1 MEFARV
7 CRQVIDVINL
17 RKLTN
22 RQFENSKQLSITSY
36 SGRKR
41 SIFFGKQIRQ
51 IRKASSL
58 LLIPTHFYLFLPIAT
73 HWRVLRVHDNAG
85 FSKNQGQVKTCMH
98 LYAFVIICYGMY
110 TFAALEK
117 SFQEA

>member
-1 MEFARV
+1 MMKRFQKRFKAMEFAYV

-22 RQFENSKQLSITSY
+22 RPFENSKQLSKTAY

-51 IRKASSL
+51 TGKASSFI
-58 LLIPTHFYLFLPIAT
+58 LIPTHFYLFLLIAT
-73 HWRVLRVHDNAG
+73 H
-85 FSKNQGQVKTCMH
+85 
-98 LYAFVIICYGMY
+98 
-110 TFAALEK
+110 FATRQFWVQLG
-117 SFQEA
+117 SFQL